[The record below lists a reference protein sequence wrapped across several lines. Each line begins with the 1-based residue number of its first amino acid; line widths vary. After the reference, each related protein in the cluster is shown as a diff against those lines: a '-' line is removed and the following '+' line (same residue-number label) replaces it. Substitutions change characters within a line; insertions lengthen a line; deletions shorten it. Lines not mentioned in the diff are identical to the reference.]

1 MLIFGGY
8 EEEKITQPFID
19 IPDIAYKD
27 NRVYN
32 IEKLFK
38 YYIFINIHTICSEER
53 CVENKDKDVQFY
65 IKKYTIL
72 DMQLILSINTYLNE
86 FDYMIDK
93 TQFINT
99 IFKKKRVI
107 WIYL

>member
-8 EEEKITQPFID
+8 EEEKITGPFID
-19 IPDIAYKD
+19 IPDIAYKN
-27 NRVYN
+27 NRVDN

-38 YYIFINIHTICSEER
+38 DYIIIDIHKICSEEI
-53 CVENKDKDVQFY
+53 CVENKGKDFQFY

-72 DMQLILSINTYLNE
+72 DMPLILSINTNLNE

-93 TQFINT
+93 TQFIYT
-99 IFKKKRVI
+99 IFKKK
-107 WIYL
+107 